1 MKTILIIGSEG
12 FIGGN
17 CVKHFVENNF
27 KVFGCDLIDHNT
39 QDYNYTKISRLSPDF
54 DSLFDGN
61 TYDYCINAAGN
72 GSVPVSIEHPV
83 TDFEA
88 NCLDV
93 IRILELIR
101 KKSVACRYLHI
112 SSAAVYGNPV
122 SLPVDEESMLKPL
135 SPYGWHKLIAENICA
150 EYSALYDLD
159 VAIVRPFSVY
169 GPGLRKQLFWDLHK
183 KSLQA
188 ENEIE
193 LWGDGTESR
202 DFIYIDD
209 MVKAIAI
216 ILSEK
221 TENYMVFNLASG
233 IETTI
238 KDVTSLFYKALNI
251 KSSVKF
257 NNLSRK
263 GDPKN
268 WRANINKLNRIGFQ
282 NTTSIEQ
289 GIKFTAEWIKRSS

>member
-12 FIGGN
+12 FIGGH
-17 CVKHFVENNF
+17 CVNYFLENNY
-27 KVFGCDLIDHNT
+27 KVFGCDLVDYSSH
-39 QDYNYTKISRLSPDF
+39 DYNYTKISRLSPDF
-54 DSLFDGN
+54 DSLFDDH

-72 GSVPVSIEHPV
+72 GSVPVSIEHPI

-101 KKSVACRYLHI
+101 KKTPGCKYLHI

-122 SLPVDEESMLKPL
+122 SLPVDEEAILKPL

-150 EYSALYDLD
+150 EYSALYNLD
-159 VAIVRPFSVY
+159 VAVVRPFSVY

-183 KSLQA
+183 KSKQA
-188 ENEIE
+188 ESEIV
-193 LWGDGTESR
+193 LWGDGSESR

-209 MVKAIAI
+209 LVKAIAT
-216 ILSEK
+216 ILAEK
-221 TENYMVFNLASG
+221 TESYMVFNLASG
-233 IETTI
+233 VEITI
-238 KDVTSLFYKALNI
+238 KDVVELFYKELNVQ
-251 KSSVKF
+251 SPVKF
-257 NNLSRK
+257 NHQSRI

-268 WRANINKLNRIGFQ
+268 WRANINKLKQIGFRT
-282 NTTSIEQ
+282 TTSIEQ
-289 GIKFTAEWIKRSS
+289 GTKLTAEWIRKSS